1 MGYLLL
7 AFLSMSSFGVY
18 FFLVKILSIHIASP
32 VIALI
37 GNTVALLVIY
47 SYLYFTKVPIL
58 PKRKIYIVYSLI
70 ISVPM
75 TIVCL
80 TLYLAIARGP
90 VSIVMPIIGINS
102 MVAVLLGISILRE
115 KVTVRKGLGVLL
127 AVVAIVLLNL

>member
-7 AFLSMSSFGVY
+7 AFLSMSSFGAYY
-18 FFLVKILSIHIASP
+18 FFVKILSIHIASP

-37 GNTVALLVIY
+37 SNAVALLVIY

-70 ISVPM
+70 ISVPVS
-75 TIVCL
+75 IGL
-80 TLYLAIARGP
+80 ITLYLAIARGP

-115 KVTVRKGLGVLL
+115 RVTVRKGLGILL
-127 AVVAIVLLNL
+127 AVAAIVLLNL